1 MPINPDLLAL
11 LVCPACHGRL
21 EPEADGTGLKCVSC
35 RLIYPIRDDIP
46 VMMVDEAI
54 IENDDRK

>member
-21 EPEADGTGLKCVSC
+21 EQRADGAGLKCVSC

-46 VMMVDEAI
+46 VMMVDEAVL
-54 IENDDRK
+54 ENDDRK